1 MSTPWLTRSS
11 RALALVAFAAFSAVV
26 IVAVMRGR
34 NTPPHDP
41 SSSPHATTQSSTS
54 ATALGLYADAASC
67 ATCHAEIARTYAAT
81 GMARGF
87 SVAQGSVAEGS
98 VAQGSVAQGSVAQ
111 GFSPAKPEPLFHEA
125 SNRYYTMVER
135 EGRVFQRR
143 HQIGFD
149 GREMNVLELEAH
161 YVVGSGNHART
172 FLHRTPS
179 GRLMQL
185 PVSWYSNGVR
195 LRADTPIASP
205 FDVAQGAP
213 SASRGAARQAFW
225 EMSPGYDRPA
235 HLDFRRAID
244 AGCMS
249 CHTGYPR
256 TPVDDDREGP
266 LFGDSLPNGID
277 CQRCHGPGQKHID
290 AIGRNDVEAARRAI
304 VNPDSLSRQRQLETC
319 LQCHLE
325 STSAPLPFQIRRY
338 ERAPFSFV
346 PGQPLA
352 DYVIHFDHA
361 PGTGHDDKFEIN
373 SAGYRLRQSACF
385 QKSEM
390 TCVTCHDPHDAPR
403 GAAAT
408 QHYVRVCKTC
418 HTDAHTSELASPK
431 RSDGGCVDCHMPKRR
446 AEDAV
451 HVVMTDHFI
460 QRARPARDLIAART
474 EAHGAAAYRG
484 EVVPYYPVSLPASPE
499 NELYLAVAQVQDGSN
514 LTAGIPRLQEAI
526 ERHRPARPDF
536 YYDLARAYAK
546 TANHDAVIRWSS
558 EALVRDPAFV
568 PALKELAGA
577 ALATGRLDEAA
588 AALEKAALARPR
600 DSNALADLGNV
611 YLQQGRV
618 DAARSALKRAL
629 EIDPDTPR
637 ANNTM
642 GLTLLRQGDPD
653 AAGRHFRA
661 AIRAQPDLAEAH
673 NNLGNLLASQ
683 RTYDEAAF
691 HFAQAIAS
699 DPTYVDAHH
708 SYGLVLA
715 LTKAYPRAVA
725 EFETVIRLAPELLT
739 ARVDLAEVLMSMG
752 RRGEARAH
760 FEAAAR
766 SADPDVREAARAG
779 LRATGSQ

>member
-1 MSTPWLTRSS
+1 MYVLRPAPSTRQPSPPLSS
-11 RALALVAFAAFSAVV
+11 TA
-26 IVAVMRGR
+26 
-34 NTPPHDP
+34 
-41 SSSPHATTQSSTS
+41 SSPGA
-54 ATALGLYADAASC
+54 YADAASC
-67 ATCHAEIARTYAAT
+67 AACHAAIAETYSRT
-81 GMARGF
+81 GMARAF
-87 SVAQGSVAEGS
+87 SEAQGL
-98 VAQGSVAQGSVAQ
+98 VAQ
-111 GFSPAKPEPLFHEA
+111 GFSPANAEPLFHKA

-149 GREMNVLELEAH
+149 GRETNVLELEAH

-185 PVSWYSNGVR
+185 PVSWYSGGVR
-195 LRADTPIASP
+195 LRADTPIAS
-205 FDVAQGAP
+205 
-213 SASRGAARQAFW
+213 ARQAFW

-249 CHTGYPR
+249 CHNGFPR
-256 TPVDDDREGP
+256 SPVEDDREGP
-266 LFGDSLPNGID
+266 RFGALPNGID
-277 CQRCHGPGQKHID
+277 CQRCHGPGQQHID
-290 AIGRNDVEAARRAI
+290 AIGRNDVDAARRAI
-304 VNPDSLSRQRQLETC
+304 VNPASLTRERQLETC

-325 STSAPLPFQIRRY
+325 STSGLLPFQIRRY

-346 PGQPLA
+346 PGQPLG

-373 SAGYRLRQSACF
+373 SAGYRLRKSACF

-390 TCVTCHDPHDAPR
+390 TCVTCHDPHDVPR
-403 GAAAT
+403 GQAAT
-408 QHYVRVCKTC
+408 QHYVTVCKTC
-418 HTDAHTSELASPK
+418 HADVHSSELASPK
-431 RSDGGCVDCHMPKRR
+431 RSEDGPVSPKRSEGGCIDCHMPKRR

-451 HVVMTDHFI
+451 HAVMTDHFI

-484 EVVPYYPVSLPASPE
+484 EVVPYYPASLAASPE

-514 LTAGIPRLQEAI
+514 LTAGIPRLQQAI

-558 EALVRDPAFV
+558 EALARDPAFV

-577 ALATGRLDEAA
+577 ALTTGRLDEAA

-618 DAARSALKRAL
+618 EAARGALARAL
-629 EIDPDTPR
+629 AIDPDTPR

-642 GLTLLRQGDPD
+642 GLALLRQGDPD
-653 AAGRHFRA
+653 SAGRHFRS

-673 NNLGNLLASQ
+673 NNLGNVLASQ
-683 RTYDEAAF
+683 RAYDEAGF
-691 HFAQAIAS
+691 HFAQAIRS
-699 DPTYVDAHH
+699 DPNSVEAHH

-715 LTKAYPRAVA
+715 LTKAYPRAVV
-725 EFETVIRLAPELLT
+725 ELETAIRLAPDLFAAHL
-739 ARVDLAEVLMSMG
+739 DLAEVLVSMG
-752 RRGEARAH
+752 RRAEARAH

-766 SADPDVREAARAG
+766 STDPEVRQTALAG
-779 LRATGSQ
+779 LRAVTR